1 MSWFDASGIASLATK
16 ALKEAQ
22 KTIDKALDIKDEDD
36 QSSPSYVQVSPVEES
51 DNFFSSWGLKSPT
64 KPMKS
69 STSLESEDD
78 GNDSGISEKVTSSGI
93 TSVMTSSL
101 WGSFTGSFFENSR
114 TSDVDNVGSDRVP
127 VFSQPKRSQSNSMS
141 EEAPVPSESGISSL
155 YSTSDSQSQGGAER
169 RSRRPSRNAV
179 KVDGVVEGVDD
190 EEVDAFSDSRVMLVV
205 RDEEDDE
212 QECLS
217 ITHPSEDHGEDP
229 PQKLDECGDPKQT
242 ELGAESSQEGVVLY
256 KLFPSKFGERSEES
270 GITTASSSS
279 SFKPNDGASSQSH
292 PQEDEVD
299 ESALSPSSSSV
310 SPHTPSSS
318 VSSPSS
324 APSRDAGLVSE
335 GGTTGG
341 KRSSESVEVLGS
353 CEEGCATSPEGDIG
367 AGIIESVPVHLG
379 PHGRTPPFG
388 SSGFIK
394 VHAGESVLG
403 AKSSSGTYES
413 VGYACPDGNRSFRLG
428 DERGRLSAGSSL
440 DRVAE
445 MDVGERE
452 KGASTSV
459 ERRAEVPSAIG
470 KGWDC
475 RTEGIEAVSGHGSPE
490 SVEVI
495 PEDGD
500 VATSPSSVEVIGGSA
515 SSTTPSISAST
526 STRPSSSSSSVS
538 PTTPG
543 GGSSSGFAILAIHD
557 DVVESSV
564 ISKVVPDGA
573 VVVPAVGPSNDG
585 ASQTVEKKLN
595 VPGDD
600 TSPES
605 VEVIPEEVEEEEMS
619 SSASS
624 TTTTTAVTVLEQ
636 QRALVGPDTRPA
648 SVLVASGGSMERSSR
663 EDEAE
668 EARTSLDSHKG
679 KDVCDNSREKLTSSD
694 TDELKT
700 SSYLR
705 TLLADAM
712 QEKEEMA
719 KAAGIGQD
727 DAAEKQAKDDN
738 LAREQSPLS
747 SERSDLVKV
756 GEEEMSG
763 QTSGDE
769 ELDTTTSSDI
779 EIISSPNGDSGSNKS
794 ESRRRGPGMASK
806 MSSSSRQGAMV
817 ASPSPAPSTASSS
830 SSSSSFSMVGRGMSG
845 CQREDRQL
853 IKLSDYPASA
863 AIQEL
868 RESFR
873 GEGERLHH
881 LHHLSQRSR
890 FPRDHHLLL
899 EERSGATINEVE
911 ELTKR
916 LSETSDILEARES
929 KLIELSRS
937 NIELQE
943 QNMDFARKLKEAESK
958 CMERETAR
966 CEFEGRLATLDRKLQ
981 QANGENELLRMKL
994 KEKMEELSRRDSN
1007 DLAALL
1013 KEKEEECK
1021 ELREEGEKLSKQE
1034 MNLTTIIKNLRAAQK
1049 TSEKTIT
1056 SLRQRLEES
1065 ENELERFKRSLG
1077 MREEVERTQVEA
1089 IHNLKMSLEAAK
1101 RESSDLLSKVDNER
1115 KALSEEKR
1123 SLEEEK
1129 EQWNEREREL
1139 LAAIEFGRLETE
1151 RLRETLS
1158 KVQEDHTKREE
1169 AQRMERLVLER
1180 RLVEVEARGEEVGA
1194 QASRA
1199 TRPLLRQLESL
1210 QTMARQREAAWEATE
1225 KELLSKL
1232 AEAEGKAKMAAEKE
1246 RSGRQR
1252 CATLS
1257 SRVSSLESQL
1267 MALRKEVETEAAL
1280 SKENLEKREKEVAR
1294 LEGEK
1299 MKLEGTLSDCKRSN
1313 LSLEERLSVER
1324 AAVEAEKR
1332 RNALL
1337 QDQLREHLQQ
1347 KQNEQTSSQQN
1358 QIPHHH
1364 KGSPPSP
1371 RSSPALSFGHAS
1383 LDESI
1388 TSSTWL
1394 PLFQEDGFHDGRSM
1408 NSVFEGHAGIMNAAM
1423 TTSSSS
1429 LIESLQSQLKLRDGE
1444 VQQLQWELSRGENER
1459 SALTTEVSS
1468 LTAKVLEL
1476 ESALNTAK
1484 GDSGKLSDLQTKYD
1498 ALLQMYGEKVEE
1510 TEELRLDLEDVKEM
1524 YKTQIDQ
1531 LTKKDDIS

>member
-1 MSWFDASGIASLATK
+1 MKMTSHHQRTR
-16 ALKEAQ
+16 
-22 KTIDKALDIKDEDD
+22 
-36 QSSPSYVQVSPVEES
+36 
-51 DNFFSSWGLKSPT
+51 KSPT

-69 STSLESEDD
+69 SVSLELEDD
-78 GNDSGISEKVTSSGI
+78 GHDSGISEKASSSGI

-114 TSDVDNVGSDRVP
+114 TPESDSVGNDRVP
-127 VFSQPKRSQSNSMS
+127 VFSQPKRSQSSSVN
-141 EEAPVPSESGISSL
+141 EDPSILAGSDDSSL
-155 YSTSDSQSQGGAER
+155 YKSSESHSHDGVEKRT
-169 RSRRPSRNAV
+169 RRPSKNAV
-179 KVDGVVEGVDD
+179 KVEGVVEGVDD

-205 RDEEDDE
+205 RDEEDE
-212 QECLS
+212 EEECS
-217 ITHPSEDHGEDP
+217 NGTNPSEDHEEHGCP
-229 PQKLDECGDPKQT
+229 KGDEVV
-242 ELGAESSQEGVVLY
+242 GAQPAGVVESESNSKGMVLY
-256 KLFPSKFGERSEES
+256 NFFPSKLDQGSEEVDG
-270 GITTASSSS
+270 GIASQIAT
-279 SFKPNDGASSQSH
+279 FQPKDGAMRELP
-292 PQEDEVD
+292 PQDDELD
-299 ESALSPSSSSV
+299 ESVASPCSSSV

-324 APSRDAGLVSE
+324 APSRDAGQASE
-335 GGTTGG
+335 SGTTGG

-367 AGIIESVPVHLG
+367 TGLIESVPVHLG
-379 PHGRTPPFG
+379 PHGRTPPFA
-388 SSGFIK
+388 SGGFLK
-394 VHAGESVLG
+394 VHAADAVMPS
-403 AKSSSGTYES
+403 AKPSGGVYES
-413 VGYACPDGNRSFRLG
+413 IACGPDGSRSFKQE
-428 DERGRLSAGSSL
+428 DERGRVQGGTSMDRGSAKGIS
-440 DRVAE
+440 
-445 MDVGERE
+445 ERE
-452 KGASTSV
+452 KGANVSS
-459 ERRAEVPSAIG
+459 EARERAEVPSAMG

-475 RTEGIEAVSGHGSPE
+475 RVDAAGGMSGHGSPE

-543 GGSSSGFAILAIHD
+543 GGSSSGFALLGVHD

-564 ISKVVPDGA
+564 ICNVVPEGA
-573 VVVPAVGPSNDG
+573 CAAPVGGPSSDG
-585 ASQTVEKKLN
+585 ASKTVDKKITAL
-595 VPGDD
+595 VDD

-636 QRALVGPDTRPA
+636 QRALVGVDARPS
-648 SVLVASGGSMERSSR
+648 SVLVASCGSMERSLR

-668 EARTSLDSHKG
+668 EAHTSLESFKG
-679 KDVCDNSREKLTSSD
+679 KDVCDNGKEKATHSE

-712 QEKEEMA
+712 QEKEENT
-719 KAAGIGQD
+719 KAVSIGHD
-727 DAAEKQAKDDN
+727 DTTYKQAKDDN
-738 LAREQSPLS
+738 MGREQSPLS

-779 EIISSPNGDSGSNKS
+779 EIISSPNGDSGSHKS
-794 ESRRRGPGMASK
+794 ESRRRGPGMAAK
-806 MSSSSRQGAMV
+806 LSSASRHGVMA
-817 ASPSPAPSTASSS
+817 ASPSPSPSTASSS

-845 CQREDRQL
+845 CQRDERQL
-853 IKLSDYPASA
+853 AKLSDYTPSA
-863 AIQEL
+863 ALLEL

-881 LHHLSQRSR
+881 LHHFSQRHR
-890 FPRDHHLLL
+890 FSRDHHLLL
-899 EERSGATINEVE
+899 EERSASQVNEVE
-911 ELTKR
+911 ELAKR
-916 LSETSDILEARES
+916 LSETTDILEARES

-937 NIELQE
+937 NVELQE
-943 QNMDFARKLKEAESK
+943 QNMELARKLKDAESK
-958 CMERETAR
+958 CGERETTR
-966 CEFEGRLATLDRKLQ
+966 VEFEGRLATLDRKLQ

-994 KEKMEELSRRDSN
+994 KEKMDELSRRDSN

-1013 KEKEEECK
+1013 KEKEEECR

-1049 TSEKTIT
+1049 NSEKTT
-1056 SLRQRLEES
+1056 SSLRQRLEES
-1065 ENELERFKRSLG
+1065 ENELERVKRSLG

-1089 IHNLKMSLEAAK
+1089 IHNLKMSLEAAE
-1101 RESSDLLSKVDNER
+1101 RETSDLLSKVDNER

-1129 EQWNEREREL
+1129 DQWNEKEREL
-1139 LAAIEFGRLETE
+1139 LATIEFGRLETE

-1158 KVQEDHTKREE
+1158 KVQEDHTRREE

-1225 KELLSKL
+1225 KELLGKL

-1252 CATLS
+1252 CATLT

-1280 SKENLEKREKEVAR
+1280 SKESLQKREREVAR
-1294 LEGEK
+1294 LEGER
-1299 MKLEGTLSDCKRSN
+1299 MKLEESLSECKRCN

-1347 KQNEQTSSQQN
+1347 KQSEQTSQQN
-1358 QIPHHH
+1358 QMHQQQ

-1408 NSVFEGHAGIMNAAM
+1408 NSVFEGHAGIMAAAM
-1423 TTSSSS
+1423 TASSSSS

-1444 VQQLQWELSRGENER
+1444 VQQLQWELGRGESER
-1459 SALTTEVSS
+1459 GALTTEVSS
-1468 LTAKVLEL
+1468 LTAKLSEL
-1476 ESALNTAK
+1476 ETVLASAKA
-1484 GDSGKLSDLQTKYD
+1484 DSGKLSDLQTKYD

-1510 TEELRLDLEDVKEM
+1510 TEELRLDLQDVKEM

-1531 LTKKDDIS
+1531 LTKKEDIS